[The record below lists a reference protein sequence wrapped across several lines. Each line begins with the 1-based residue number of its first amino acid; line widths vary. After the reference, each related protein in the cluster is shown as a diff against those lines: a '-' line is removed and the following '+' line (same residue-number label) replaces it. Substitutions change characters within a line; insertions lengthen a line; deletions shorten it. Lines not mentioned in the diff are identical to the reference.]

1 LLANVMIL
9 AVMLARTM
17 ANSFAMGVAGVV
29 FSLAASLFYALL
41 FLFHV
46 REKAAFQQGGGVCHH
61 QSSAAAIRENSD
73 AISSQRSLERI
84 KQSNFNEM
92 GGRVWRTGMTVK

>member
-1 LLANVMIL
+1 MLANVMIL

-46 REKAAFQQGGGVCHH
+46 REKAAFQQGGAYATTSPARQRSGKTVTP
-61 QSSAAAIRENSD
+61 SAASEVLSA
-73 AISSQRSLERI
+73 
-84 KQSNFNEM
+84 
-92 GGRVWRTGMTVK
+92 